1 MRGILGAPKEP
12 NRALSCKVLKSL
24 CGMIEHDTVADLFGN
39 TIKCEQV
46 EQVREAAG
54 GAVRHGREEP
64 VHEIQ
69 LQHRGRHGDEH
80 GLKGRTKC
88 AGFPSG

>member
-1 MRGILGAPKEP
+1 M
-12 NRALSCKVLKSL
+12 
-24 CGMIEHDTVADLFGN
+24 
-39 TIKCEQV
+39 KCEQV

-54 GAVRHGREEP
+54 GAVRDGGEEP

-80 GLKGRTKC
+80 GLKGRAER
-88 AGFPSG
+88 AGFSSG